1 MVEDGVGS
9 IEGRAY
15 TLFFTLV
22 VHTKCK
28 GVDEQTTINGEVL
41 LGEGID
47 NLINACFSP
56 SLGALSLPTT
66 LPLPFPNNHLY
77 LLSESHRW

>member
-9 IEGRAY
+9 VEGSAY

-22 VHTKCK
+22 VHTKSE
-28 GVDEQTTINGEVL
+28 GVDEQATINGEVL
-41 LGEGID
+41 LGEGSD

-56 SLGALSLPTT
+56 PSGALSRGA
-66 LPLPFPNNHLY
+66 
-77 LLSESHRW
+77 E